1 MMNKEHGG
9 NMNFVPKP
17 WTPVEVIEED
27 KGIRVN
33 VWGRVYDFGH
43 ECFPISITANGNELL
58 EKPVSLVGEAY
69 GESIV

>member
-17 WTPVEVIEED
+17 WTPVEVIEDD

-33 VWGRVYDFGH
+33 V
-43 ECFPISITANGNELL
+43 
-58 EKPVSLVGEAY
+58 
-69 GESIV
+69 